1 MKVTLRR
8 NMTGGIS
15 LDTRVVA
22 RALIAVAAC
31 FAAQVGAAYWSGK
44 ISSPLWSI
52 RSDEGKIRWIEIH
65 NLATAAADGVYHL
78 EVMERLR
85 ASPASQFKPLARH
98 MAVTEEALRASLVEP
113 LGKGSVYPESFE
125 EAFGRWKA
133 AQAANHAFVCKVSIN
148 ACLAESPPN

>member
-1 MKVTLRR
+1 MGSHV
-8 NMTGGIS
+8 I
-15 LDTRVVA
+15 V
-22 RALIAVAAC
+22 RALIAAAAC
-31 FAAQVGAAYWSGK
+31 LAAQVCAAYWSGK

-52 RSDEGKIRWIEIH
+52 RSDEGKVRWIEIH

-85 ASPASQFKPLARH
+85 AAPPAQFKPLARH

-113 LGKGSVYPESFE
+113 LGKGSVYPESYE
-125 EAFGRWKA
+125 EAFGGWKA
-133 AQAANHAFVCKVSIN
+133 AQALNRAFVCKVSIN